1 MSKLTEA
8 IRFTIDRAA
17 RLLTGAKKRKYLAE
31 ITSAFFE
38 GNTRQAE
45 RELGWGRATIEKG
58 LRELATG
65 IECVDNYSAR
75 GNKLTE
81 EKLPHLAQDIR
92 ELVDP
97 HSQVDPKF
105 QTRFVYTRITAKA
118 VRQALIEVKGYRDDE
133 LPHQNTIGQILNRL
147 GYRLRR
153 VQKTKPQ
160 KKIPETD
167 AIFAHVREAN
177 QAADETE
184 KSLRISIDTKAKVK
198 IGDFSRGGVGRGQT
212 AVQALDHDMKV
223 DQKLVPV
230 GILEPTNDA
239 LTICFSTSNET
250 SDLIVDCLEQWWE
263 DNHRSHA
270 AIENLVIDL
279 DGGPHVHSHRTQFIK
294 RMVEF
299 ADQTRLSIKL
309 VYYPPYHSKYNPI
322 ERCWGVLE
330 NHWNGALLN
339 SVEAAIEWASTM
351 TWNGVKPVIHLLN
364 KSYEKGVKLTKKAM
378 KAYEERLQRSETLP
392 KWDVSIEPNFG

>member
-97 HSQVDPKF
+97 HSQIDPKF

-167 AIFAHVREAN
+167 AILPMSER
-177 QAADETE
+177 
-184 KSLRISIDTKAKVK
+184 
-198 IGDFSRGGVGRGQT
+198 
-212 AVQALDHDMKV
+212 
-223 DQKLVPV
+223 P
-230 GILEPTNDA
+230 
-239 LTICFSTSNET
+239 
-250 SDLIVDCLEQWWE
+250 
-263 DNHRSHA
+263 
-270 AIENLVIDL
+270 
-279 DGGPHVHSHRTQFIK
+279 IK
-294 RMVEF
+294 RLM
-299 ADQTRLSIKL
+299 RLK
-309 VYYPPYHSKYNPI
+309 N
-322 ERCWGVLE
+322 R
-330 NHWNGALLN
+330 
-339 SVEAAIEWASTM
+339 
-351 TWNGVKPVIHLLN
+351 
-364 KSYEKGVKLTKKAM
+364 
-378 KAYEERLQRSETLP
+378 
-392 KWDVSIEPNFG
+392 

>member
-8 IRFTIDRAA
+8 IQFTIDHAA
-17 RLLTGAKKRKYLAE
+17 RLLTGAKKRKYMAE
-31 ITSAFFE
+31 ITSEFFE

-45 RELGWGRATIEKG
+45 RALGWGRATIEKG

-75 GNKLTE
+75 GNKPTE
-81 EKLPHLAQDIR
+81 KKLPHLAQDIC
-92 ELVDP
+92 ELVNP
-97 HSQVDPKF
+97 HSQVDPTF
-105 QTRFVYTRITAKA
+105 QTPFAYTRITAKA
-118 VRQALIEVKGYRDDE
+118 VRQALIEGKGYRDEE
-133 LPHQNTIGQILNRL
+133 LPHENTIGPILNRL

-167 AIFAHVREAN
+167 AIFVNVREAN
-177 QAADETE
+177 RAADETE
-184 KSLRISIDTKAKVK
+184 KSPRISIDTKAKVK
-198 IGDFSRGGVGRGQT
+198 IGEFSRGGVGRGQT
-212 AVQALDHDMKV
+212 AVQALDHDMQV

-230 GILEPTNDA
+230 GILEPTHDA
-239 LTICFSTSNET
+239 LSISFSTSNET

-263 DNHRSHA
+263 ETQQNHA
-270 AIENLVIDL
+270 AVEEVVIDL

-294 RMVEF
+294 RIVEF
-299 ADQTRLSIKL
+299 VDQTGLSVRLI
-309 VYYPPYHSKYNPI
+309 YYPPYHSKYNPI

-330 NHWNGALLN
+330 NHCNGALLN

-351 TWNGVKPVIHLLN
+351 TWNGVKPVVHLLN
-364 KSYEKGVKLTKKAM
+364 KTYEKGIKLTKKAM

-392 KWDVSIEPNFG
+392 KWDVSIEPKFG

>member
-8 IRFTIDRAA
+8 IRFTIDHAA
-17 RLLTGAKKRKYLAE
+17 RLLTGAKKRKYMAE
-31 ITSAFFE
+31 ITSEFFE

-65 IECVDNYSAR
+65 IECMDNYSAR
-75 GNKLTE
+75 GNKPTE

-105 QTRFVYTRITAKA
+105 QTAFAYTRITAKA
-118 VRQALIEVKGYRDDE
+118 VRQALIEVKGYRDEE
-133 LPHQNTIGQILNRL
+133 LPHENTIGQILNRL

-167 AIFAHVREAN
+167 AIFVNVREVN
-177 QAADETE
+177 RAADETE
-184 KSLRISIDTKAKVK
+184 KSLIISVDTKAKVK
-198 IGDFSRGGVGRGQT
+198 IGDFSRGGVARGQT
-212 AVQALDHDMKV
+212 AIQALDHDLRV
-223 DQKLVPV
+223 EQKLVPV
-230 GILEPTNDA
+230 GILEPTHDV
-239 LTICFSTSNET
+239 LTIGFSTSNET
-250 SDLIVDCLEQWWE
+250 SDLIVDCLEQGWE
-263 DNHRSHA
+263 ENQRSYA
-270 AIENLVIDL
+270 AIEELVIDL

-294 RMVEF
+294 RIVEF
-299 ADQTRLSIKL
+299 VDQTGLSVRLI
-309 VYYPPYHSKYNPI
+309 YYPPYHSKYNPI
-322 ERCWGVLE
+322 ERCCGVLE

-351 TWNGVKPVIHLLN
+351 TWNGVKSVVHLLN
-364 KSYEKGVKLTKKAM
+364 KTYEKGVKLTKKAM

-392 KWDVSIEPNFG
+392 KWDVSIEPKFG

>member
-97 HSQVDPKF
+97 HSQIDPKF
-105 QTRFVYTRITAKA
+105 QTRFVYTRLTAKA

-160 KKIPETD
+160 KKFLRPTP
-167 AIFAHVREAN
+167 
-177 QAADETE
+177 
-184 KSLRISIDTKAKVK
+184 SLPMSER
-198 IGDFSRGGVGRGQT
+198 
-212 AVQALDHDMKV
+212 
-223 DQKLVPV
+223 P
-230 GILEPTNDA
+230 
-239 LTICFSTSNET
+239 
-250 SDLIVDCLEQWWE
+250 
-263 DNHRSHA
+263 
-270 AIENLVIDL
+270 
-279 DGGPHVHSHRTQFIK
+279 IK
-294 RMVEF
+294 RLM
-299 ADQTRLSIKL
+299 RLK
-309 VYYPPYHSKYNPI
+309 N
-322 ERCWGVLE
+322 R
-330 NHWNGALLN
+330 
-339 SVEAAIEWASTM
+339 
-351 TWNGVKPVIHLLN
+351 
-364 KSYEKGVKLTKKAM
+364 
-378 KAYEERLQRSETLP
+378 
-392 KWDVSIEPNFG
+392 